1 MILKLYLCLNVYK
14 CVFFFVHQ
22 EQNEKRPHV
31 LKQRGIHLLG
41 LKQEMICCFFVR
53 FSIFTRNNLPLLTS

>member
-14 CVFFFVHQ
+14 CVFFSVHQ

-41 LKQEMICCFFVR
+41 LKQEMICCFFCE
-53 FSIFTRNNLPLLTS
+53 IFYFHTQ